1 MSHSRI
7 HPSRSSSRS
16 SSRPS
21 ESFLSPPLPAALY
34 PIGLTIRHPTPPSP
48 FQKHLFS
55 SRHCKMSPSTTS
67 SASTALSWTTFSN
80 IIDGVPSQTATTR
93 CSINPATEE
102 NNPPVPLST
111 PQDVELAMQAA
122 ERAFKP
128 WAAVPYSQRQQALL
142 AFADALEAEKEPFA
156 RLLTQE
162 QGKPMMF
169 ASDEIDTAV
178 SWLRTCAA
186 LSLPEERI
194 EEPTR
199 TIVVR
204 YTPIGVAV
212 GLVPWNFPILLAT
225 GKIASAVVTGNP
237 IIIKPSPFTPAG
249 GLKLVELAQRF
260 FPPGVVQALS
270 GDDNLGI
277 WLTEHAVP
285 KKISFTGSTATGKKV
300 MQSASRTLKRVTL
313 ELGGKDPA
321 IICEDV
327 DIEDVAAKI
336 ATLAFL
342 NSGQICVA
350 VKRIYVHSKIIDAFR
365 TALIT
370 HTKALKLG
378 AGTDDGV
385 FLGPVQN
392 KMQYERVRSFF
403 HDIESQKQ
411 RIAVGGSPPS
421 GKGYFIT
428 PTIIDRPEEGSKI
441 VVEEPFGPIV
451 PLLSFSTD
459 EEAITRANNTDYGL
473 GASVWS
479 ADVARAN
486 HIAQRIESGIVWVN
500 THMEMDP
507 RVPFGGHK
515 HSGIGTEMGA
525 NGLKSYC
532 NSQTLYL
539 GKL

>member
-1 MSHSRI
+1 
-7 HPSRSSSRS
+7 
-16 SSRPS
+16 
-21 ESFLSPPLPAALY
+21 
-34 PIGLTIRHPTPPSP
+34 
-48 FQKHLFS
+48 
-55 SRHCKMSPSTTS
+55 MSPSTTS

-212 GLVPWNFPILLAT
+212 GLVP
-225 GKIASAVVTGNP
+225 
-237 IIIKPSPFTPAG
+237 
-249 GLKLVELAQRF
+249 
-260 FPPGVVQALS
+260 
-270 GDDNLGI
+270 
-277 WLTEHAVP
+277 
-285 KKISFTGSTATGKKV
+285 
-300 MQSASRTLKRVTL
+300 TLKRVTL

-327 DIEDVAAKI
+327 DIEDVAAK
-336 ATLAFL
+336 
-342 NSGQICVA
+342 ICVA